1 MLYSSPAKINLSLHI
16 TGKRDDGFHN
26 LQSLVAFTDFA
37 DEIFIEQSDVHL
49 LIFQGEFATG
59 IDLQNNS
66 LTRTLQ
72 VLEHYTARPLPCSV
86 RVIKNIPSGAG
97 LGGGSSNAA
106 TLFHA
111 LIDFYDLEIP
121 RDDLAIMA
129 ASIGSDVP
137 ACLYAT
143 PLLMSG
149 RGEICSPAPSFPTLP
164 VILIKPEFHHPT
176 IDIYKN
182 LSMPIFSE
190 AVEYPDFFDTGNE
203 LCRFLKTH
211 TRNDL
216 ENPAFKLSPDL
227 KTMLKFLESQKN
239 CLLARM
245 TGSGS
250 ALCAVF
256 DDDES
261 AHNTLNAAQKKYPSL
276 WGIHTYL
283 IGG

>member
-1 MLYSSPAKINLSLHI
+1 MLYSSPAKINLFLHI

-37 DEIFIEQSDVHL
+37 DQIFIEQSDFHQL
-49 LIFQGEFATG
+49 AFQGDFISG

-66 LTRTLQ
+66 LTRTIQ
-72 VLEHYTARPLPCSV
+72 VLEHYIARALPCSV
-86 RVIKNIPSGAG
+86 RVTKNIPSGAG

-111 LIDFYDLEIP
+111 LIDLYDLEIP

-143 PLLMSG
+143 PLLMTG

-164 VILIKPEFHHPT
+164 VILIKPEFHHLT

-182 LSMPIFSE
+182 LSMPVFSE
-190 AVEYPDFFDTGNE
+190 VVQYPDFFDTGDE
-203 LCRFLKTH
+203 LCRFLKTK

-216 ENPAFKLSPDL
+216 ENPAFKLSPAL

-256 DDDES
+256 EDDES
-261 AHNTLNAAQKKYPSL
+261 AHNALNTVQKKYPSL
-276 WGIHTYL
+276 WGIQTYL